1 MPVPVALHNTCGCLL
16 GILHLLLQVAL
27 ALRQAL
33 KDELGLTVSCGVA
46 RNRLLARL
54 VGPLHK
60 PDCATVLPDGGAVSF
75 IRSQPL
81 RHVPSLRCAV
91 NVLRGLSRRPA
102 SVLSSGPAVLT
113 PQLPASHLQR
123 SWCPGHCVD

>member
-1 MPVPVALHNTCGCLL
+1 M
-16 GILHLLLQVAL
+16 AL

-60 PDCATVLPDGGAVSF
+60 PDCATVLPDAGAVPF

-81 RHVPSLRCAV
+81 RHVPSLRCVDKITFCMIMSMLCALFQKV
-91 NVLRGLSRRPA
+91 VPGWWAALPLQKA
-102 SVLSSGPAVLT
+102 CQSVRW
-113 PQLPASHLQR
+113 R
-123 SWCPGHCVD
+123 SQ

>member
-1 MPVPVALHNTCGCLL
+1 M
-16 GILHLLLQVAL
+16 LQVAL

-46 RNRLLARL
+46 RSRLLARL

-60 PDCATVLPDGGAVSF
+60 PDCATVLPDAGAVPF

-81 RHVPSLRCAV
+81 RQIPSLRCV
-91 NVLRGLSRRPA
+91 SNEI
-102 SVLSSGPAVLT
+102 AVL
-113 PQLPASHLQR
+113 
-123 SWCPGHCVD
+123 V